1 MRPTVWVRRQRS
13 LKPNTYTARQ
23 YVNATGISVKD
34 VCLTLGGL
42 REFFFSEESAEVIV
56 GRDYCRRTEPK
67 VRMHEFMDRVIR
79 TNSRSDV

>member
-1 MRPTVWVRRQRS
+1 VRRPS
-13 LKPNTYTARQ
+13 SSKPNTYTEGQ
-23 YVNATGISVKD
+23 HVNVAGISVKD

-56 GRDYCRRTEPK
+56 GRNYCRRIEPK
-67 VRMHEFMDRVIR
+67 VKMNEFIDRVIR